1 MSRSFARRLIILA
14 AALTLTACVSAT
26 GPVKA
31 DCGGVTQGSDNC
43 H

>member
-31 DCGGVTQGSDNC
+31 DCGVTQGSDNC